1 MVSRRKNQPI
11 RLPGLKPRVWLRRK
25 LSQRLSLPDGPG
37 PERGRGRQ
45 GLILDR
51 TSYPDLRIGVCRC
64 RTYQFGFV
72 LILILFFLFGSF
84 VRGSLAMTTEEEKKL
99 GKKIF
104 FEMGKEVEVIR
115 DPTLQTFI
123 DRIGHSLV
131 GQIRPSPFDFKFYII
146 NAPDPNAFA
155 IPGGYIFVTTGLIVL
170 AENEQEVAGVLSHEI
185 SHVTGRHIA
194 EMIEKSKR
202 MNIATLAAII
212 AGALIGGGR
221 ASEAVSKTA
230 MASAEALALK
240 YTRENEVDA
249 DQNGLNLMIKAG
261 YDPNGMITFLNRM
274 YKIELTS
281 APKIPAYL
289 FTHPAIENRISLL
302 DNLLQNMPKPTAPFK
317 RIGNFRRI
325 QAKAF
330 VEEREPHV
338 AISHFQSMVDANSQD
353 LDGYYGLGLAYKKVG
368 RLDKSIEVF
377 QAGLSLSPKEG
388 DVLRELGIAYFLSGK
403 LEQAIEKLEAVRSS
417 SSASAGQDDDLLALY
432 YLGRAYQEKGDFAN
446 ALPLFLKVKKEM
458 PEYIDVYFSLGSVYG
473 RMGQKGLS
481 HFYFA
486 KHFKLRGEMKNA
498 LLHFRTALEWL
509 ERGSPE
515 RDEAQREIKE
525 LTQTK

>member
-1 MVSRRKNQPI
+1 MISRRKHQPI
-11 RLPGLKPRVWLRRK
+11 RLPGLKPGVWLRRE
-25 LSQRLSLPDGPG
+25 LSRTLRVDTAPRWTQC
-37 PERGRGRQ
+37 PELAEGSRA
-45 GLILDR
+45 
-51 TSYPDLRIGVCRC
+51 SYPDLKIGVCRS

-72 LILILFFLFGSF
+72 LILIIFFLFGSF

-99 GKKIF
+99 GKEVLLGIK
-104 FEMGKEVEVIR
+104 KEVDFVR
-115 DPTLQTFI
+115 DLNTQAFIEKVGYSIVDRVGPT
-123 DRIGHSLV
+123 
-131 GQIRPSPFDFKFYII
+131 PFEFKFYVI

-155 IPGGYIFVTTGLIVL
+155 VPGGYIFVNTGLIVL
-170 AENEQEVAGVLSHEI
+170 AENEQELAGVLSHEI
-185 SHVTGRHIA
+185 AHVTQRHVA
-194 EMIEKSKR
+194 QMIEKSKR
-202 MNIATLAAII
+202 LNIASMVAILATMLAGKGGAGSQ
-212 AGALIGGGR
+212 AGA
-221 ASEAVSKTA
+221 A
-230 MASAEALALK
+230 MARATVGALELK
-240 YTRENEVDA
+240 YTREIEADA
-249 DQNGLNLMIKAG
+249 DLNGLHYMVKAG
-261 YDPNGMITFLNRM
+261 YDPNGMINFFKRIQKVSLEM
-274 YKIELTS
+274 
-281 APKIPAYL
+281 APNIPAYL
-289 FTHPAIENRISLL
+289 LDHPALEDRISLL
-302 DNLLQNMPKPTAPFK
+302 ENILLMEPKSTGPFK
-317 RIGNFRRI
+317 TFGNFNRI
-325 QAKAF
+325 RTVAF

-368 RLDKSIEVF
+368 RLDKSTEVF
-377 QAGLSLSPKEG
+377 QTGLSLSSKDPEL
-388 DVLRELGIAYFLSGK
+388 LRELGIVYFLSGK

-417 SSASAGQDDDLLALY
+417 SSAGAGQNDDLLALY

-446 ALPLFLKVKKEM
+446 ALPLFLKVKREM

-515 RDEAQREIKE
+515 RDEAQREIRE